1 MPEFRARVG
10 SLAVELIEAKP
21 SLNRAAIGQ
30 VVAGRDMFRRQYGVA
45 AQCSVIVCGSTDG
58 ALEWACRLQDIKVEV
73 VGVNPQ
79 LGR

>member
-1 MPEFRARVG
+1 
-10 SLAVELIEAKP
+10 
-21 SLNRAAIGQ
+21 
-30 VVAGRDMFRRQYGVA
+30 MFRRQYGVA

-58 ALEWACRLQDIKVEV
+58 ALEWACRQQDIKVEI